1 MFTGQWLLR
10 ATTRAARP
18 PTIVLK
24 TVPPHE
30 ETMTIADEA
39 QDDTLRQRLL
49 AALDDPAAWP
59 RAAEALCAESAVW
72 RCPAR
77 GRVIVGRSAVLA
89 QWREDAARLAGARC
103 VTLRHAVS
111 GVRAIHESAMT
122 LRLPPEGVP
131 GVPLPGGTRAELGS
145 TRIVSVVDGRIV
157 EELAL
162 ETWTPLPE

>member
-1 MFTGQWLLR
+1 
-10 ATTRAARP
+10 
-18 PTIVLK
+18 
-24 TVPPHE
+24 
-30 ETMTIADEA
+30 MTIEDEA
-39 QDDTLRQRLL
+39 QVEALHRRLL
-49 AALDDPAAWP
+49 AALDQPEGWP
-59 RAAEALCAESAVW
+59 RAAEDLCSEAAVW

-111 GVRAIHESAMT
+111 GVRAIHESALT
-122 LRLPPEGVP
+122 LRLPPEGVA
-131 GVPLPGGTRAELGS
+131 GVGLPGGTRVELGC
-145 TRIVSVVDGRIV
+145 TRIVSVVNGRIV